1 MSALALMKM
10 TAHCRRG
17 GSIEVMGM
25 LQGKTIDDTFI
36 VIDIFELPVEGTETR
51 VNAQA
56 EAYEFMVD
64 FDKTC
69 KDVGR
74 VENVVGWYHSHPGYG
89 CWMSGIDVNTQMLN
103 QRYGEPFVA
112 IVIDPMRTCATG
124 KVEIGAFRTYPEGY
138 AAPDERAS
146 TSRHQTIPLSKVE
159 DFGVHADKYYALD
172 VSYFKS
178 TLDARNLDAL
188 WDQYWVNTL
197 TSSPLA
203 NNRLLVA
210 GQVGD
215 IEGKLAAAEKGVKRA
230 HGAAAVLA
238 KASSASSFGA
248 IGKSAATTATSAMSS
263 ESSPLAAATRDAVAV
278 AVEQTKSLAA
288 HAIKAALF
296 DAVRAVDSAR
306 QVDVDMR
313 D

>member
-1 MSALALMKM
+1 
-10 TAHCRRG
+10 
-17 GSIEVMGM
+17 MGM

-74 VENVVGWYHSHPGYG
+74 RENVVGWYHSHPGYG

-103 QRYGEPFVA
+103 QRYGEPFVG

-138 AAPDERAS
+138 AAPEEPTS

-159 DFGVHADKYYALD
+159 DFGVHADQYYALE
-172 VSYFKS
+172 VSFFKS
-178 TLDARNLDAL
+178 SLDARNLDEL
-188 WDQYWVNTL
+188 LDQYWVNTL
-197 TSSPLA
+197 TSSPLT

-215 IEGKLAAAEKGVKRA
+215 IEGKIAAAEKGVKR
-230 HGAAAVLA
+230 GAAAVLA
-238 KASSASSFGA
+238 SASSTSSFGVM
-248 IGKSAATTATSAMSS
+248 GRSATTSGAPPTTTKDA
-263 ESSPLAAATRDAVAV
+263 SPLRSATRDALGV

-296 DAVRAVDSAR
+296 DAVRAVDSAA
-306 QVDVDMR
+306 DVVMR